1 MAFSQSFVFFIA
13 KTCSFMSQVVTP
25 HKATKA
31 LALFVRA
38 VRGEQ
43 QDYTTGSLRKA
54 IFLLAVPMIIEMGM
68 ESVFA
73 LVDLFFVSKLGE
85 HAVST
90 VGLTESVLT
99 LIYSIAIGVSMAATA
114 MVARRIGEKNEKGAA
129 AAAMQS
135 IWLGIAIILL
145 FSIVGVVFAGDIL
158 RLMGAEPTTI
168 AMGTP
173 YTRIMMG
180 SSMAIMLLF
189 LINGIFRGAGDASIA
204 MRSLAI
210 ANGFNIVL
218 CPLLINGFGPVP
230 AFGITGAALATSIG
244 RSIGVL
250 YQLYHLFNGKSVVK
264 LTMASLKA
272 EWEIIKSLVSIA
284 WPATFQ
290 FIIASCSWIFLA
302 QLVAETGHSTASAG
316 YQTAIR
322 IIMFF
327 LLPAWGISNAAATLV
342 GQSLGAKDYARAE
355 RSVMQTA
362 KYNAV
367 FMGVVSLF
375 FLLLP
380 QVIVGF
386 FTPVEGVQAYAVKAL
401 RIISAGYIFY
411 GVGMV
416 LVNAFNGAGDTRTP
430 TWINVFCFWLF
441 QLPLAYLLA
450 RYFEWGPTGVFVA
463 IPVAETVV
471 TVASFILF
479 KKGRWKT
486 VKI

>member
-1 MAFSQSFVFFIA
+1 
-13 KTCSFMSQVVTP
+13 
-25 HKATKA
+25 
-31 LALFVRA
+31 
-38 VRGEQ
+38 
-43 QDYTTGSLRKA
+43 
-54 IFLLAVPMIIEMGM
+54 MILEMGM

-73 LVDLFFVSKLGE
+73 LVDLFFVSKLGK

-99 LIYSIAIGVSMAATA
+99 IVYSIAIGMSMAATA

-129 AAAMQS
+129 SAAMQS
-135 IWLGIAIILL
+135 IWLGIAIILVL
-145 FSIVGVVFAGDIL
+145 SVAGLWFAGDIL
-158 RLMGAEPTTI
+158 RLMGAEAETI
-168 AMGTP
+168 RTGVS

-180 SSMAIMLLF
+180 SSLVIMLLF

-204 MRSLAI
+204 MRSLML

-230 AFGITGAALATSIG
+230 AFGLTGAAMATSIG
-244 RSIGVL
+244 RSLGVL
-250 YQLYHLFNGKSVVK
+250 YQLYYLFNGKSVVK
-264 LTMASLKA
+264 LTRASVKA
-272 EWEIIKSLVSIA
+272 EWAIMRSLVNVA

-302 QLVAETGHSTASAG
+302 QLVAETGHSAASAG
-316 YQTAIR
+316 YQTALR
-322 IIMFF
+322 IIVFF
-327 LLPAWGISNAAATLV
+327 ILPAWGISNAATTLV
-342 GQSLGAKDYARAE
+342 GQSLGAKDFERAE
-355 RSVMQTA
+355 RSVLQTA

-367 FMGVVSLF
+367 FMGIVSLL
-375 FLLLP
+375 FLFLP
-380 QVIVGF
+380 RTIVGF
-386 FTPVEGVQAYAVKAL
+386 FTQQEEVQRYAVTAL

-416 LVNAFNGAGDTRTP
+416 MINAFNGAGDTRTP
-430 TWINVFCFWLF
+430 TLINVFCFWLF

-450 RYFEWGPTGVFVA
+450 KYFSFGPTGVFIA
-463 IPVAETVV
+463 IPVAETVI
-471 TVASFILF
+471 TITAFLLF